1 MRTSKILILAIVLSL
16 VTGSCIG
23 AAWENRRMDAF
34 CGALIRGANAGNS
47 VDELRVYQAA
57 IDSIRTGDLAGAEK
71 VLRALARGDA
81 EIIVACKKDANCSRW
96 SGFEGNRPPDNL
108 LVQRALEGK

>member
-1 MRTSKILILAIVLSL
+1 MRTSKTFILAIVLSL
-16 VTGSCIG
+16 ATGSCIG
-23 AAWENRRMDAF
+23 TVWENRRMDAF

-47 VDELRVYQAA
+47 VDELRVYQAT

-71 VLRALARGDA
+71 ALIALARGDA
-81 EIIVACKKDANCSRW
+81 EIIVACKKDANCSRL

-108 LVQRALEGK
+108 LVQRALQGR